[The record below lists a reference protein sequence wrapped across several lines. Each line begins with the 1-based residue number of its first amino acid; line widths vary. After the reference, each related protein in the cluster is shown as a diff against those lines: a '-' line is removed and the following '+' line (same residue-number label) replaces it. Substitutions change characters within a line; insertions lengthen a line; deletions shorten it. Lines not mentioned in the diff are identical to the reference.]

1 MYPSKHVYLNARD
14 VVVQIIS
21 GAVDGFAH
29 DALLADYG
37 KLYGATRCVRVEDD
51 RPIWIGGSYDS
62 TSGVFSPPP
71 SPEPEPE
78 PIVEE
83 PINDDAPII

>member
-1 MYPSKHVYLNARD
+1 MLRKAVFIGANR
-14 VVVQIIS
+14 VVVNVLRGDIDEETRDSLIAQYRII
-21 GAVDGFAH
+21 
-29 DALLADYG
+29 
-37 KLYGATRCVRVEDD
+37 YGAEQCVMVDD
-51 RPIWIGGSYDS
+51 SVPVWIGGSYDS

>member
-1 MYPSKHVYLNARD
+1 MPNAVFISANR
-14 VVVQIIS
+14 VVVNVLTGDIDEETRDS
-21 GAVDGFAH
+21 
-29 DALLADYG
+29 LLAQYRIIF
-37 KLYGATRCVRVEDD
+37 GAEECVMVDD
-51 RPIWIGGSYDS
+51 SVPVWIGGSYDS

>member
-1 MYPSKHVYLNARD
+1 MRTVFLNADLIVVNVIAGVLTEEARALFLRD
-14 VVVQIIS
+14 YRIIF
-21 GAVDGFAH
+21 GAEECVMVD
-29 DALLADYG
+29 DS
-37 KLYGATRCVRVEDD
+37 VPV
-51 RPIWIGGSYDS
+51 WIGGSYDS

>member
-1 MYPSKHVYLNARD
+1 MLAKHAYLNAD
-14 VVVQIIS
+14 NVVVQVIS
-21 GAVDGFAH
+21 GAVDGAAH

-37 KLYGATRCVRVEDD
+37 KLYGATRCVRVDETTAV
-51 RPIWIGGSYDS
+51 WIGGTYDS

>member
-1 MYPSKHVYLNARD
+1 MNRVAFID
-14 VVVQIIS
+14 QS
-21 GAVDGFAH
+21 GIVRQLIVGDPTES
-29 DALLADYG
+29 DLLALLADYRV
-37 KLYGATRCVRVEDD
+37 LFGATTFVVVASDV
-51 RPIWIGGSYDS
+51 PVWIGGSYDS

-71 SPEPEPE
+71 TPEPEPE